1 MTASL
6 TRSFIYSTKVRV
18 CIFQP
23 PYLKKKKTRGGMHH
37 SVRPCGKGAFSGD
50 MKPQTARLGIY
61 LYSVHNRFGRSQTG
75 WPCWFTVGMS
85 AVRGKM
91 LPFGATPCETKQFLE
106 LRVGKTPRAFKT
118 KGCHSWVTESKKWNR
133 HASLTS
139 RVTVMKSGTASKHH
153 TSNGFYN
160 HRMRRICIS
169 AGRIISKRPSV
180 AESHH
185 LFSGTIKWDDYTT
198 VIKNK
203 KM

>member
-6 TRSFIYSTKVRV
+6 THSFIYSTKVRV

-106 LRVGKTPRAFKT
+106 LGVGKTPREPLKQKDVNPEWPNQRNEIGT
-118 KGCHSWVTESKKWNR
+118 LVWR
-133 HASLTS
+133 HALLWWSLELRPNTIRQMVFIIIV
-139 RVTVMKSGTASKHH
+139 RVESAFQLEGSSPRGPALQNRT
-153 TSNGFYN
+153 
-160 HRMRRICIS
+160 ICFLE
-169 AGRIISKRPSV
+169 R
-180 AESHH
+180 
-185 LFSGTIKWDDYTT
+185 
-198 VIKNK
+198 
-203 KM
+203 